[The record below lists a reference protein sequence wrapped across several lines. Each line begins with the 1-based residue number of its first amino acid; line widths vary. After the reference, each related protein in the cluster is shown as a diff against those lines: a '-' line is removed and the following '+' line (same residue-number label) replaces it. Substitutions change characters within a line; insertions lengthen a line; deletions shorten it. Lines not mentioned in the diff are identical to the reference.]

1 MSKKSD
7 AMLAFIQIY
16 DKSRKK
22 EQETVKS
29 FMKELNKIKSIC
41 GTEWCKMYNQKLFNT

>member
-7 AMLAFIQIY
+7 AMQAFIQIY
-16 DKSRKK
+16 DKSRKPPK

-29 FMKELNKIKSIC
+29 LIKELNKINNK
-41 GTEWCKMYNQKLFNT
+41 WVKWANPVNR